1 MRRGNFTFR
10 IVSIALIALIATW
23 LAGLPYFAAGIPR
36 QAAPA
41 VEKADAIVVLT
52 GGTLRLERGLELL
65 GQHVAKKLFVS
76 GVHRG
81 VDVQQLLRLSRQSP
95 QALDCCIALGYSA
108 DHTAGNAEE
117 TADWLRKQGY
127 QSIYLVTASYH
138 MPRSLVEFRARMPA
152 IRTLPFPVFPEQ
164 VKLEEWWRWPGTASL
179 IVGEYN
185 KYLLAILR
193 REFDELLG
201 G

>member
-1 MRRGNFTFR
+1 MRRGNLRFR
-10 IVSIALIALIATW
+10 IVSIALIALIVTW

-41 VEKADAIVVLT
+41 LEKADAIVVLT

-65 GQHVAKKLFVS
+65 GQQVAKKLFVS

-117 TADWLRKQGY
+117 TADWLRKQGFH
-127 QSIYLVTASYH
+127 SIYLVTASYH
-138 MPRSLVEFRARMPA
+138 MPRSLVEFRARMPT
-152 IRTLPFPVFPEQ
+152 IRTLPFPVFPEH
-164 VKLEEWWRWPGTASL
+164 VKLEGWWRWPGTASL

-193 REFDELLG
+193 REFDEILG

>member
-1 MRRGNFTFR
+1 MRRGNIRFR
-10 IVSIALIALIATW
+10 ILAIALTASIVAW

-36 QAAPA
+36 EPTRAL
-41 VEKADAIVVLT
+41 EKVDAIVVLT

-65 GQHVAKKLFVS
+65 GRQMGKKLFVS
-76 GVHRG
+76 GVHSG

-108 DHTAGNAEE
+108 DHTAGNAAE

-127 QSIYLVTASYH
+127 RSFYLVTASYH

-152 IRTLPFPVFPEQ
+152 LRMLPYPVFPAH

-193 REFDELLG
+193 HELDNILG